1 MLTELSA
8 VCCLVLLQITELL
21 GEVKVKKTGTS
32 SLLDDF
38 LHSLKEVLM
47 GLPSS
52 NQIDVSQKPSVTLK
66 CLGSQIPVIHSTKSC
81 TLIL

>member
-1 MLTELSA
+1 MLTELST
-8 VCCLVLLQITELL
+8 VCCPVLLQITELL

-47 GLPSS
+47 SLPSS

-66 CLGSQIPVIHSTKSC
+66 CLGSQIPVIRLTKSC